1 MRNSLFCHHF
11 ENASEHYFTVHLALS
26 STIQYIFNNMVKTLP
41 GEYIILTFAVI
52 ISLYY
57 VIWVNELF

>member
-1 MRNSLFCHHF
+1 
-11 ENASEHYFTVHLALS
+11 
-26 STIQYIFNNMVKTLP
+26 MVKTLP